1 MSKDTQSVENAAVC
15 FLECSPAQLCMRV
28 FYCTA
33 SGIFVTPVSCGHHLC
48 SLHPS
53 LHRSHNSAC
62 PYLPAAPPG
71 PAVLLFPAVACVVT
85 LWAGVSCEQQSN
97 KASAS
102 DKGSPWKR
110 KALSI
115 LPAILPCLKQHWSWV
130 QGYHQ
135 FVIWIR
141 LTTDGQQVG
150 WAECSWNV
158 ISIGK
163 NKYIYIYKS
172 WCSEWK
178 FSFPN
183 LFNVEQFRLLKQM
196 KCFYK

>member
-115 LPAILPCLKQHWSWV
+115 LPAILPCLKQHWSKYRDSISLWYESGWPLMGNKWV
-130 QGYHQ
+130 EPSA
-135 FVIWIR
+135 
-141 LTTDGQQVG
+141 L
-150 WAECSWNV
+150 EM
-158 ISIGK
+158 
-163 NKYIYIYKS
+163 
-172 WCSEWK
+172 
-178 FSFPN
+178 
-183 LFNVEQFRLLKQM
+183 LFQ
-196 KCFYK
+196 